1 MEYKFSLQQSLPSSS
16 TSGRLMTIDM
26 QHQHNESHGVTLV
39 AGINIT
45 DRRVIIDVDEENEIQ
60 YGRDSIDVSNIDD

>member
-1 MEYKFSLQQSLPSSS
+1 
-16 TSGRLMTIDM
+16 MTIDM